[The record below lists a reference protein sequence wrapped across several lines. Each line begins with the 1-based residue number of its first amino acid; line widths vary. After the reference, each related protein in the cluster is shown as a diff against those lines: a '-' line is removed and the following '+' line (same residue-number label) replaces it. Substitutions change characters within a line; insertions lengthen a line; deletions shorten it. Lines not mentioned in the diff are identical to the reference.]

1 MFIPF
6 PLYIIMVFDNWKN
19 DCLVVY
25 INSFWNQQNVL
36 SKWMDVT
43 NQKMQES
50 KLNWKLNAFIVDGV
64 DVINS

>member
-1 MFIPF
+1 
-6 PLYIIMVFDNWKN
+6 MVFDNWKN

-25 INSFWNQQNVL
+25 INSFWNKQNVL